1 MRYAP
6 RAFQNVGLHP
16 RRPKQGQRQ
25 PSGSPLALPSIA
37 VVDAPNPFP
46 GTVVRLV
53 CSIEDAPAGATVML
67 VGSLLGY
74 DEAKPTDEF
83 EIEYRGTLLTVLR
96 REIETV

>member
-6 RAFQNVGLHP
+6 RAST
-16 RRPKQGQRQ
+16 RCRPASETAEARPRQ
-25 PSGSPLALPSIA
+25 PLGSPLAVPSIA

-53 CSIEDAPAGATVML
+53 CSIEDAPAGVTVML
-67 VGSLLGY
+67 IGSLLGY

>member
-1 MRYAP
+1 M
-6 RAFQNVGLHP
+6 
-16 RRPKQGQRQ
+16 
-25 PSGSPLALPSIA
+25 
-37 VVDAPNPFP
+37 
-46 GTVVRLV
+46 V

-74 DEAKPTDEF
+74 DEARPTDEF